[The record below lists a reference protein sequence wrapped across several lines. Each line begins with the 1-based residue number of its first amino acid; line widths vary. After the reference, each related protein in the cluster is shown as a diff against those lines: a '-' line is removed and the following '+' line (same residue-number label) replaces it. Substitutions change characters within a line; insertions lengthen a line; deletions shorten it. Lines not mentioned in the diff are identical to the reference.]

1 MARRPATLEMKGG
14 KSPRQRVWEA
24 IRAERNAFTQES
36 LAEAVCGLESIIKDY
51 VKSLLKAEI
60 ITVIAEEP
68 VGRGIA
74 VRRTY
79 RLLRDN
85 GVEAPR
91 VRKNGELVVQGA
103 GTEAMW
109 GTMRRMFQRKD
120 FNYRELAAF
129 ASTPASPVE
138 EETAKSYVQA
148 LAAAGY
154 LECTKP
160 AVIGRNPAPARY
172 VLIPRMYTGPRA
184 PMVQR
189 TKAVYDPN
197 ENRVMWTDT
206 KAFDHDE

>member
-1 MARRPATLEMKGG
+1 MARKPASLEMKGG

-24 IRAERNAFTQES
+24 MRAQKKAFTQES
-36 LAEAVCGLESIIKDY
+36 LAEAVGGLESIIQCY
-51 VKSLLKAEI
+51 VRCLLKAEI

-68 VGRGIA
+68 VGRGVA

-103 GTEAMW
+103 GNEAMW
-109 GTMRRMFQRKD
+109 GTMRRMFERKD
-120 FNYRELAAF
+120 FNFRELAAF
-129 ASTPASPVE
+129 ASTPANRVS
-138 EETAKSYVQA
+138 EETAKSYVHA

-154 LECTKP
+154 LKCTKP
-160 AVIGRNPAPARY
+160 AVVGRNPALARY
-172 VLIPRMYTGPRA
+172 VLIPAMYTGPRA

-189 TKAVYDPN
+189 TKAVFDPN
-197 ENRVMWTDT
+197 QNRVMWIDT
-206 KAFDHDE
+206 KGFEDDQ